1 MSSLESIFVD
11 LRSRNMKK
19 ALLTLSFIIIGLIGG
34 KAQTNEPDL
43 DVLEPPFINKTLP
56 KITRFLEIGVSAN
69 AYRGELN
76 PTFQKWTS
84 SFHIAYRMNCHR
96 YLNGRFGLS
105 IGALTGED
113 LNYSFASS
121 DPEENG
127 VPNNFFK
134 ANVITFHYELQFNL
148 IKTRRYMVYLSQ
160 GFGIYRFSVQNEEGQ
175 DLLNVQTSRAR
186 NENYNNFTVM
196 LPSGIGA
203 AYRLAN
209 GYSLGL
215 QASILNQQS
224 DYVDNIS
231 QLSTDDRR
239 DNTLMVKF
247 FLFAPITRIP
257 IKKVSR
263 RPVDFDYTRSRQLG
277 NW

>member
-1 MSSLESIFVD
+1 MIMGFVCVQ
-11 LRSRNMKK
+11 
-19 ALLTLSFIIIGLIGG
+19 
-34 KAQTNEPDL
+34 AQTTDQEL

-56 KITRFLEIGVSAN
+56 RITRFLEVGVSAN

-76 PTFQKWTS
+76 PAFQKWTS
-84 SFHIAYRMNCHR
+84 SFHIAYRMNRHR

-105 IGALTGED
+105 IGSLTGED
-113 LNYSFASS
+113 LNYSFTST

-134 ANVITFHYELQFNL
+134 ASLITFHYELQFNL
-148 IKTRRYMVYLSQ
+148 LKTRRYMVYLSQ
-160 GFGIYRFSVQNEEGQ
+160 GFGIYRFAVKNDEGQ
-175 DLLNVQTSRAR
+175 DLLGIQTSRAR
-186 NENYNNFTVM
+186 NENYNNFAVM

-209 GYSLGL
+209 GYSLGI
-215 QASILNQQS
+215 QATILNQQT

-231 QLSTDDRR
+231 QLSTDNRR

-257 IKKVSR
+257 VKKVSQKR
-263 RPVDFDYTRSRQLG
+263 KKLNYTRSRQLG
-277 NW
+277 GF